1 MKLRV
6 LNIITSLFITACIV
20 TSCLGEDT
28 VEYDFSTD
36 ASITAFSIKDS
47 IVTYYPAT
55 TANGK
60 DTTLSFGVLGSDY
73 PFVINHNE
81 GLIYNQDS
89 LPIGTDVS
97 KVVVN
102 ITADTYGIYIAA
114 EKDSLWS
121 ETDSLNFNNP
131 IHFKILSEYGTFGR
145 TYTAKINVHQ
155 QDPDLMTWQKMPC
168 NLDSS
173 IKKQKTVYINGHIY
187 VFAEAT
193 EQVTVTSTP
202 TSGIIEWTPLSS
214 IDIPSKAD

>member
-28 VEYDFSTD
+28 GEYDFSTD

-102 ITADTYGIYIAA
+102 ITADTYGIYAKGYECNIRNENQVVDIFNDIDKTESFVETLILNAA
-114 EKDSLWS
+114 NMGFDPKDPAAGQDFWTVPVEKFQ
-121 ETDSLNFNNP
+121 E
-131 IHFKILSEYGTFGR
+131 
-145 TYTAKINVHQ
+145 V
-155 QDPDLMTWQKMPC
+155 
-168 NLDSS
+168 
-173 IKKQKTVYINGHIY
+173 
-187 VFAEAT
+187 
-193 EQVTVTSTP
+193 
-202 TSGIIEWTPLSS
+202 
-214 IDIPSKAD
+214 

>member
-121 ETDSLNFNNP
+121 ETDSLNSRFYQNMELLAVLIPQKSMYTN
-131 IHFKILSEYGTFGR
+131 KIQ
-145 TYTAKINVHQ
+145 I
-155 QDPDLMTWQKMPC
+155 
-168 NLDSS
+168 
-173 IKKQKTVYINGHIY
+173 
-187 VFAEAT
+187 
-193 EQVTVTSTP
+193 
-202 TSGIIEWTPLSS
+202 
-214 IDIPSKAD
+214 